1 MLLNTMAPCE
11 EPCKEE
17 SIIGAGDSYS
27 RPPLKT
33 KTPLT
38 IVKEKQT

>member
-1 MLLNTMAPCE
+1 MLLNTMVPCE

-17 SIIGAGDSYS
+17 SMIGAGDSYS
-27 RPPLKT
+27 RPPRNT